1 MSTTEKLVAHIKG
14 LKDKIENASEKAL
27 EDGGFGDR
35 VDEVRG
41 WMAELDSAKKSL
53 ETLREGRTMLD
64 SIRGLGD
71 EPPAQTGARSLG
83 EHVVRMVGQRLA
95 GLKGTRGSV
104 AAPEWLGRKDATDPV
119 KTPASALPYVTEYLP
134 GLVTQRQRLQVADL
148 FAQGTTDS
156 AAVCG
161 GR

>member
-1 MSTTEKLVAHIKG
+1 MKTAEKLVARIKG
-14 LKDKIENASEKAL
+14 LKDKIEEASEKAL

-71 EPPAQTGARSLG
+71 EPPEQAGAKSLG
-83 EHVVRMVGQRLA
+83 EHVVKMVGQRLA
-95 GLKGTRGSV
+95 GLKGAKGSV
-104 AAPEWLGRKDATDPV
+104 NAPEWLGRKAGQCDALCYGISSGSGGA
-119 KTPASALPYVTEYLP
+119 ASAT
-134 GLVTQRQRLQVADL
+134 
-148 FAQGTTDS
+148 S
-156 AAVCG
+156 
-161 GR
+161 GRRSFRSGHHR